1 MSRWVQM
8 LMLLGVTLTLATMA
22 PNVRAHEHGAA
33 KPEKKVAPAPE
44 IVAGTGFEGRVV
56 VDGAVLP
63 GARVYA
69 YRSFAD
75 FIASRPFAASALTG
89 DDGKYVLDLPV
100 GIYYLVAKKRPQM
113 ATDSVVV
120 AGDFFSFQ
128 GSNPITVAAGKYT
141 HVGFS
146 MLPYAQGVNYQP
158 YDTNDSGAIA
168 GVVTLDGKPLDGV
181 FVTLYVDAAEDLR
194 GSTYATSPPTG
205 KSGVFRFDYLPEVE
219 YYVVARKRAIGGA
232 AGPLSD
238 GDYFGF
244 FPANPVH
251 VKAGKLAQLEL
262 AVNTKAGEIGK
273 EDSLFRN
280 TGTAVTGFIR
290 DLKGKPVAGVY
301 VFAYLEKVM
310 AHKRPEFISA
320 VADQEGRYVLYLPE
334 GGTYYLGARS
344 KYGDTPALGEWYGR
358 WEGTG
363 DHSVVLKTG
372 GTLKAIDITVEEI
385 LP

>member
-1 MSRWVQM
+1 MKRWIHM
-8 LMLLGVTLTLATMA
+8 LMLLGTALYLAPFALAIEGHGLSMKNLD
-22 PNVRAHEHGAA
+22 NV
-33 KPEKKVAPAPE
+33 VQSTE

-56 VDGAVLP
+56 VNGAVIP

-69 YRSFAD
+69 YRSFSD
-75 FIASRPFAASALTG
+75 FVDSKPFAVSALTG
-89 DDGKYVLDLPV
+89 DDGKYSMDLPV
-100 GIYYLVAKKRPQM
+100 GSFYLVAKKRKEM
-113 ATDSVVV
+113 STDRTVE

-146 MLPYAQGVNYQP
+146 MLPYDQGVNYQP

-181 FVTLYVDAAEDLR
+181 FVTLYVDTAEDLR

-219 YYVVARKRAIGGA
+219 YFVVARKRAIGGA
-232 AGPLSD
+232 AGPLTD

-244 FPANPVH
+244 YPANPVH
-251 VKAGKLAQLEL
+251 VKAGKVAQLEL

-280 TGTAVTGFIR
+280 TGTAVTGIIH

-310 AHKRPEFISA
+310 AHKRPEFISSI
-320 VADQEGRYVLYLPE
+320 VDKDGRYVLYLPE

-372 GTLKAIDITVEEI
+372 ETLKGIDMTVEEI

>member
-1 MSRWVQM
+1 MMKRWIPM
-8 LMLLGVTLTLATMA
+8 LMLFGAILALTTVVLA
-22 PNVRAHEHGAA
+22 E
-33 KPEKKVAPAPE
+33 EAPAKKESKAAMATGTTLP
-44 IVAGTGFEGRVV
+44 GTGFEGRVV
-56 VDGAVLP
+56 VNGAVLP

-69 YRSFAD
+69 YRTFID
-75 FIASRPFAASALTG
+75 FINSKPFAASALTG
-89 DDGKYVLDLPV
+89 DDGKYVMDMPV
-100 GIYYLVAKKRPQM
+100 GSYYLVAKKRKEM
-113 ATDSVVV
+113 ATDSVVE

-146 MLPYAQGVNYQP
+146 MLPYDQAVNYLA
-158 YDTNDSGAIA
+158 YDTSDSGAIA

-181 FVTLYVDAAEDLR
+181 FVTLYVDTAEDLR

-205 KSGVFRFDYLPEVE
+205 KNGVFRFDYLPEVE
-219 YYVVARKRAIGGA
+219 YYVVARKRASGSP
-232 AGPLSD
+232 AGPLTD

-251 VKAGKLAQLEL
+251 VKAGKLAQLEVT
-262 AVNTKAGEIGK
+262 VNTKAGEIGK
-273 EDSLFRN
+273 EDSLFRH
-280 TGTAVTGFIR
+280 TGTAVTGTIR
-290 DLKGKPVAGVY
+290 DLQGKPVEGVY
-301 VFAYLEKVM
+301 VFGYLEKVM
-310 AHKRPEFISA
+310 AHKRPEFISS
-320 VADQEGRYVLYLPE
+320 VVDKDGRYLLNLPE

-372 GTLKAIDITVEEI
+372 ETLKEINIAVEQI

>member
-1 MSRWVQM
+1 MKRWIH
-8 LMLLGVTLTLATMA
+8 MLLFLGAIFLLATA
-22 PNVRAHEHGAA
+22 ALAAEGHALAA
-33 KPEKKVAPAPE
+33 KKESSVAPAPA
-44 IVAGTGFEGRVV
+44 IIPGTGFEGRVV

-69 YRSFAD
+69 YRNFTD

-89 DDGKYVLDLPV
+89 DDGKYVMDLPV
-100 GIYYLVAKKRPQM
+100 GSYYLVAKKREKM
-113 ATDSVVV
+113 ETDGIVV

-146 MLPYAQGVNYQP
+146 MLPYTRTVSYQP

-168 GVVTLDGKPLDGV
+168 GVVTLDGKPLAGA

-194 GSTYATSPPTG
+194 GSPYATSPPTG
-205 KSGVFRFDYLPEVE
+205 KSGVFRFDFLPEVE
-219 YYVVARKRAIGGA
+219 YYVVARKRESGSP
-232 AGPLSD
+232 AGPLTD

-251 VKAGKLAQLEL
+251 ARAGKLAQLEL
-262 AVNTKAGEIGK
+262 TVNTKAGEIGK

-280 TGTAVTGFIR
+280 TGTAVTGFIG
-290 DLKGKPVAGVY
+290 DLQGKPVAGVY
-301 VFAYLEKVM
+301 VFGYLEKVM

-320 VADQEGRYVLYLPE
+320 VTGKDGRYTLYLPE

-372 GTLKAIDITVEEI
+372 ETLKEIDMTVEEI